1 MVNGLEK
8 FREKFEKFNDE
19 YVVIGGTACS
29 ILMEDA
35 GLKFRSTKDVDMVL
49 VVDAQRYVEFGKT
62 FWDFIKE
69 GQYTCGEQKRA
80 KTCFYRF
87 TDPQVGYPSMI
98 ELLSKSTDP
107 LVIPGDVRRVPI
119 AEDVSSLSAIILDE
133 SYYNLLSE
141 GCDVLNGIRVL
152 KPEYLI
158 LYKMKARMNLKESKE
173 KGEHV
178 NTDDY
183 RKHKNDV
190 FRLLP
195 LLSADLRIAL
205 PEKIQHDVE
214 TFLDSMKEEVIDSQI
229 LGDGMTKEEALD
241 MLRKIFFD
249 NPQNA

>member
-98 ELLSKSTDP
+98 E
-107 LVIPGDVRRVPI
+107 
-119 AEDVSSLSAIILDE
+119 
-133 SYYNLLSE
+133 
-141 GCDVLNGIRVL
+141 
-152 KPEYLI
+152 
-158 LYKMKARMNLKESKE
+158 
-173 KGEHV
+173 
-178 NTDDY
+178 
-183 RKHKNDV
+183 
-190 FRLLP
+190 
-195 LLSADLRIAL
+195 
-205 PEKIQHDVE
+205 
-214 TFLDSMKEEVIDSQI
+214 
-229 LGDGMTKEEALD
+229 
-241 MLRKIFFD
+241 
-249 NPQNA
+249 

>member
-35 GLKFRSTKDVDMVL
+35 GLSFRTTKDVDMVL
-49 VVDAQRYVEFGKT
+49 IVDAKRYVEFGKT

-69 GQYTCGEQKRA
+69 GRYTCGEQKRE

-98 ELLSKSTDP
+98 ELLSKSPDP
-107 LVIPGDVRRVPI
+107 LVVPGDVRRVPI

-183 RKHKNDV
+183 KKHKNDV

-195 LLSADLRIAL
+195 LLPVDLKINL

-214 TFLDSMKEEVIDSQI
+214 TFLGSMKEEVVDSQI

-241 MLRKIFFD
+241 MLREIFVL
-249 NPQNA
+249 P

>member
-1 MVNGLEK
+1 
-8 FREKFEKFNDE
+8 
-19 YVVIGGTACS
+19 
-29 ILMEDA
+29 
-35 GLKFRSTKDVDMVL
+35 MVL
-49 VVDAQRYVEFGKT
+49 IVDAKRYVEFGKI

-80 KTCFYRF
+80 KTGFYRF

-98 ELLSKSTDP
+98 ELLSKSPDP
-107 LVIPGDVRRVPI
+107 LVIPGDVRRVSI
-119 AEDVSSLSAIILDE
+119 AEDISSLSAIILDE

-141 GCDVLNGIRVL
+141 GCEVLDGVRVL

-190 FRLLP
+190 FRLLS
-195 LLSADLRIAL
+195 LLSADLRITL

-214 TFLDSMKEEVIDSQI
+214 AFLDSMKEEVIDSQI

-241 MLRKIFFD
+241 MLRKIFSG

>member
-35 GLKFRSTKDVDMVL
+35 GLSFRTTKDVDMVL
-49 VVDAQRYVEFGKT
+49 IVDAKRYVEFGKT

-69 GQYTCGEQKRA
+69 GRYTCGEQKRE

-98 ELLSKSTDP
+98 ELLSKSPDP
-107 LVIPGDVRRVPI
+107 LVVPGDVRRVPI

-183 RKHKNDV
+183 KKHKNDV

-195 LLSADLRIAL
+195 LLSVDLKINL

-214 TFLDSMKEEVIDSQI
+214 TFLDSMKEEVVDSQI
-229 LGDGMTKEEALD
+229 LGDGMTKEEALG
-241 MLRKIFFD
+241 MLREIFVL
-249 NPQNA
+249 P

>member
-49 VVDAQRYVEFGKT
+49 IVDAQRYVEFGKT

-98 ELLSKSTDP
+98 ELLSKSADP

-195 LLSADLRIAL
+195 LLSADLRITL

-241 MLRKIFFD
+241 MLRKIFSD

>member
-8 FREKFEKFNDE
+8 FREKFKKFNDE

-35 GLKFRSTKDVDMVL
+35 GLKFRSTKDIDMVL
-49 VVDAQRYVEFGKT
+49 IVDAKRYVEFGKI

-87 TDPQVGYPSMI
+87 TDPQVEYPSMI
-98 ELLSKSTDP
+98 ELLSKSPDP
-107 LVIPGDVRRVPI
+107 LVIPGDVRRVSI
-119 AEDVSSLSAIILDE
+119 AEDISSLSAIILDE

-141 GCDVLNGIRVL
+141 GCEVLDGVRVL

-214 TFLDSMKEEVIDSQI
+214 AFLDSMKEEVIDSQI

-241 MLRKIFFD
+241 MLRKIFSG

>member
-35 GLKFRSTKDVDMVL
+35 GLSFRTTKDVDMVL
-49 VVDAQRYVEFGKT
+49 IVDAKRYVEFGKT

-69 GQYTCGEQKRA
+69 GQYTCGEQKRE

-98 ELLSKSTDP
+98 ELLSKSPDP
-107 LVIPGDVRRVPI
+107 LVVPGDVRRVPI

-195 LLSADLRIAL
+195 LLPVDLKINL

-214 TFLDSMKEEVIDSQI
+214 TFLDSMIEEVVDSQI

-241 MLRKIFFD
+241 MLREIFVL
-249 NPQNA
+249 P

>member
-35 GLKFRSTKDVDMVL
+35 GLSFRTTKDVDMVL
-49 VVDAQRYVEFGKT
+49 IVNAKRYVEFGKT

-69 GQYTCGEQKRA
+69 GRYTCGEQKRE

-98 ELLSKSTDP
+98 ELLSKSPDP
-107 LVIPGDVRRVPI
+107 LVVPGDVRRVPI

-183 RKHKNDV
+183 KKHKNDV

-195 LLSADLRIAL
+195 LLSVDLKINL

-214 TFLDSMKEEVIDSQI
+214 TFLDSMKEEVVDSQI

-241 MLRKIFFD
+241 MLREIFVL
-249 NPQNA
+249 P